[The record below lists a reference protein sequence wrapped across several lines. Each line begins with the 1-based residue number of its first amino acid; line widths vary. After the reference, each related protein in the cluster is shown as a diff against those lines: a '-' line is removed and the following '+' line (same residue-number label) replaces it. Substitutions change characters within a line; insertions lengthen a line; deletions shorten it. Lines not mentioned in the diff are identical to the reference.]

1 MICAFSEAC
10 YTVYLYSNS
19 MIKHTTFREPLTAA
33 ELREIGL
40 RRDPADIIRLLW
52 EIKRLRAIAL
62 RAHQYQAS
70 ALGEVGGS
78 TLVLNALR
86 RELEG
91 EPVVAEQGSLAE
103 LRERQDRGPRG
114 QDPQR

>member
-1 MICAFSEAC
+1 M
-10 YTVYLYSNS
+10 
-19 MIKHTTFREPLTAA
+19 KQTTFRPKLTALQ
-33 ELREIGL
+33 LREIGL
-40 RRDPADIIRLLW
+40 RRDPADVIKLLW

-62 RAHQYQAS
+62 RAHQYQATYMEG
-70 ALGEVGGS
+70 AGGS

-103 LRERQDRGPRG
+103 LRERQERGPRG
-114 QDPQR
+114 RDPDR

>member
-1 MICAFSEAC
+1 M
-10 YTVYLYSNS
+10 
-19 MIKHTTFREPLTAA
+19 KHTTFRPKLTAA

-40 RRDPADIIRLLW
+40 RRDPADIIKLLW

-62 RAHQYQAS
+62 RAHQYQAT
-70 ALGEVGGS
+70 AMGNVGGS

-91 EPVVAEQGSLAE
+91 EPAVAEQGSLAE
-103 LRERQDRGPRG
+103 LHERQDRGPRG
-114 QDPQR
+114 ADPDR